1 MIEPLKLEFKF
12 CYMQVLTNN
21 NKTESKRCFLFQL
34 ASMFFLLRPFP
45 SGNLAFFPTE
55 HIYMYKQSSPYQ
67 TCLKAGTSKTGFGHM
82 KIMKEFVG
90 IILFSSKFVFLA
102 SR

>member
-1 MIEPLKLEFKF
+1 
-12 CYMQVLTNN
+12 MQVLTNN

-34 ASMFFLLRPFP
+34 ASMFFLLR
-45 SGNLAFFPTE
+45 NLAFFPTE